1 MKITRSNMSA
11 LSYQSKV
18 VIMLASIKEIRK
30 LGDISTFIPNH
41 WEIEL
46 GKGIYNWIILS

>member
-1 MKITRSNMSA
+1 
-11 LSYQSKV
+11 
-18 VIMLASIKEIRK
+18 MLASIKEIRK

-46 GKGIYNWIILS
+46 DKEVYNWIKFYFKLKNRYYKYTIILVS